1 MSEILRAK
9 LKKQLDDDVPI
20 DPLDIVQAQ
29 MGWSFKSESMA
40 ELLKRPE
47 PSISWLI
54 DSIWV
59 DQARG
64 FIAGNP
70 NIGKTWLALEML
82 LSVSTGIPCLG
93 QYAVKQGSVLLVE
106 EESSVLNLSR
116 RIHSLAKGRD
126 LDLKNFHHVT
136 RQSLKIMKHADEL
149 IAFIKAQGIVLV
161 VFDSLRRFH
170 GFDEN
175 SSEKMQPV
183 LDAFARIGSETGAS
197 VVLIHHLAK
206 QSGQSKDS
214 RSAFERMR
222 GTSDFWAWRDCIIAV
237 EGEEGSDI
245 TSCSFQFRD
254 AEAPAPVSVRRRVEG
269 LSVRLEAVSMLE
281 SPEFMAKVEEAK
293 DYLITKFD
301 WAFPTHVAKGMKGR
315 KADNIKAVKMMIK
328 MGVLV
333 LDSDGKCGV
342 PK

>member
-1 MSEILRAK
+1 MTSLIEDEFKEPPADWALIEKQK
-9 LKKQLDDDVPI
+9 L
-20 DPLDIVQAQ
+20 
-29 MGWSFKSESMA
+29 MGWSFKPESMA
-40 ELLKRPE
+40 ELLARPE
-47 PSISWLI
+47 PGISWLI
-54 DSIWV
+54 DSLWV
-59 DQARG
+59 DKARG

-82 LSVSTGIPCLG
+82 MSVSTGLPCLG
-93 QYAVKQGSVLLVE
+93 QYAVRQGPVLLVE
-106 EESSVLNLSR
+106 EESSVENLSR
-116 RIHSLAKGRD
+116 RIHALAKDRNYD
-126 LDLKNFHHVT
+126 LSNFHHIT
-136 RQSLKIMKHADEL
+136 RQSLKIIKHEKEL
-149 IAFIKAQGIVLV
+149 IAFIKARGIVLV

-183 LDAFARIGSETGAS
+183 LDAFGRIGSETGAS

-206 QSGQSKDS
+206 QSGQSKDM

-254 AEAPAPVSVRRRVEG
+254 AEAPAPVSVRR
-269 LSVRLEAVSMLE
+269 LSDGSSIRLQAVSVLE

-293 DYLITKFD
+293 SYLISKFD
-301 WAFPTHVAKGMKGR
+301 VAYPTHIAKAMKGR
-315 KADNIKAVKMMIK
+315 KGDNLKALKVMVKNGILEELDGGK
-328 MGVLV
+328 YGLV
-333 LDSDGKCGV
+333 K
-342 PK
+342 